1 MLKVNVQALIYPFS
15 GQITD
20 IRRNQLIPTAKF
32 KHTVLHQPI
41 FITKLKNKFSSN
53 DAPPTRNTLRVNP
66 VWSNAFFDW
75 NSALLNPWTVLPSS
89 TGSGSMSIPS
99 HKNVESGNAILKNA
113 EFINER
119 LPAYLKL
126 LFDSLNLKENGY
138 VNQFGFWALLYL
150 DYSLHCLVPTEYY
163 RQMLNLRTKDNI
175 IFLDTYNEVEY
186 AISYLSRFNKILY
199 VNGHGRKFVKL
210 PSFGKLGF
218 TFDKDTI
225 LGGIGN
231 DLQYWTLWPLHND
244 YTQADTNRPNHANIL
259 RNLGQFNNE
268 LVGIHYYP
276 TFFYEHYL
284 YFETIQELVKHQIY
298 NVVRTY
304 HAQLKLQDNLGTNR
318 LERRGYY
325 LTAYSPFYELFI
337 DAIAQEFGEL
347 YLYIQLFG
355 AVPFNSG
362 SPSGIPMTYS
372 DFDSYYYR
380 RFGHLKEF
388 GKLTFE
394 NLTEKYNR
402 SKLKPFQLF
411 FVYDQMYQLMQTISP
426 SLNLK
431 PNLELIEFEEYG
443 DGANLEDFDVN
454 DVSACRLIDYPLGD
468 ALPLNTLE
476 VFPPNLFEVSEHIRM
491 MFESRFLSP
500 YAMYSLPLVPG
511 GHDVLIQTDES
522 RLSDFRKNTAQ
533 RKVFKALQK
542 QVLNSKNIFKK
553 FVEPNLIKSSLSSAD
568 FLFWVVYSVASSP
581 KFTVNVKGELDVPP
595 ITADVDKLVYT
606 SPNTS
611 SFKLLSLFFQ
621 FLHEKT
627 FVQLNQ
633 PMSIVFLGAKSEP
646 VADMLYRLSHE
657 NWSIQRYGNDAEWPG
672 KKANVLSINLKNVYD
687 VAISDM
693 DQSIG
698 SSVANITA
706 NTLRQLRVCLE
717 SFSKRLIFKL
727 QYCLFHTLSSVTA
740 ILREY
745 GAEIAASGH
754 FIKLQIIR
762 HAWSKVGSL
771 EIFLIID
778 KVKTAESIP
787 DDKELRK
794 VVNTLGLSEPNQ
806 LFFTYM
812 GTPRKYTL
820 NDLNCKIFSVDITSE
835 EMTNICSVFLNLSQC
850 VSYGSSIYDK
860 EHSNLTFFGTTNIQ
874 RIGLFMRNK
883 QIYKALSITG
893 SEHKPEGIFTPS
905 LDFVIP
911 GVREVLVLGD
921 AQRMVG
927 WKMLKALHF
936 DKGVL
941 DVSLTAYDI
950 GCRDYECAYM
960 TVIDDDT
967 ILNYVGYDRAS
978 VLDVKRGITVVKA
991 EVNRDKLTELCGLGH
1006 VFAFNSYYM
1015 GFSTRDELEKELN
1028 YIADTLVIKGFFF
1041 ISFYAMHDDL
1051 KPVLKHHGFIDITSA
1066 DVAADKFT
1074 FGRYHA
1080 VATVSVDFV
1089 EEWKAKM
1096 ITKYDVYQI
1105 FLSANDV
1112 SFSCIMHGYSVNL
1125 DSMYFAPVYNL
1136 VSPCFLIHPKK

>member
-41 FITKLKNKFSSN
+41 FITKLKNKTS
-53 DAPPTRNTLRVNP
+53 PPDPSKSKNTLKVNP

-75 NSALLNPWTVLPSS
+75 NSALINPWTVLPSS

-99 HKNVESGNAILKNA
+99 SKSVNSDNAVLKNA

-119 LPAYLKL
+119 LPSYIKL
-126 LFDSLNLKENGY
+126 LFDSLDLKGNGY

-150 DYSLHCLVPTEYY
+150 DYSLHCLVPLEYY
-163 RQMLNLRTKDNI
+163 RQMLNLRTKENVV
-175 IFLDTYNEVEY
+175 FLDTYNEVDY
-186 AISYLSRFNKILY
+186 AISYLSRFPKLLY
-199 VNGHGRKFVKL
+199 VNGHGRKFIKL

-218 TFDKDTI
+218 TFEKDNI
-225 LGGIGN
+225 VGNIGN

-259 RNLGQFNNE
+259 RNLGHFDNE
-268 LVGIHYYP
+268 LVSIHYYP

-284 YFETIQELVKHQIY
+284 YFETVQELMKHQIY
-298 NVVRTY
+298 NVIRTY
-304 HAQLKLQDNLGTNR
+304 RAQLKLQDNLGTNR

-325 LTAYSPFYELFI
+325 LTAYSPFYESFT
-337 DAIAQEFGEL
+337 DAVVAEFGEL
-347 YLYIQLFG
+347 YLYLQLFG
-355 AVPFNSG
+355 SLPFTSG
-362 SPSGIPMTYS
+362 NLNVIPNTYS
-372 DFDSYYYR
+372 QFDLYYHQ

-394 NLTEKYNR
+394 NLTERYRRNN
-402 SKLKPFQLF
+402 LKPFQLF
-411 FVYDQMYQLMQTISP
+411 FVYEQMYQLMQTISP
-426 SLNLK
+426 SLNLN
-431 PNLELIEFEEYG
+431 PNLELVDFEEYG
-443 DGANLEDFDVN
+443 DGANLEDFDIN
-454 DVSACRLIDYPLGD
+454 DASACRLIDYPLGD

-491 MFESRFLSP
+491 MFDSRFLSP
-500 YAMYSLPLVPG
+500 YAMYPLPLVPG
-511 GHDVLIQTDES
+511 GHDSLIQTDAS

-542 QVLNSKNIFKK
+542 QVLNSKIVFRKY
-553 FVEPNLIKSSLSSAD
+553 VEPNLIKSSIPSAD
-568 FLFWVVYSVASSP
+568 FLFWVIYCVASPP
-581 KFTVNVKGELDVPP
+581 KFTVSSQGDLDVPP
-595 ITADVDKLVYT
+595 ITSDSSNLIYT

-627 FVQLNQ
+627 FLQLNQ

-646 VADMLYRLSHE
+646 VANMLFNLSHGK
-657 NWSIQRYGNDAEWPG
+657 WSVQRFGNDAEWPG

-687 VAISDM
+687 IVISDM

-698 SSVANITA
+698 ANVNSITA
-706 NTLRQLRVCLE
+706 NTLKQLRVCLE
-717 SFSKRLIFKL
+717 AFSKRMIFKL
-727 QYCLFHTLSSVTA
+727 QYCLFHTLSSITA
-740 ILREY
+740 MLREY
-745 GAEIAASGH
+745 GAEIAHSGQ
-754 FIKLQIIR
+754 FIKLKIIR

-771 EIFLIID
+771 EVFLIID
-778 KVKTAESIP
+778 KVRTEETIP
-787 DDKELRK
+787 NDNELMK

-806 LFFTYM
+806 VFFTYM
-812 GTPRKYTL
+812 GTPRRYTL

-835 EMTNICSVFLNLSQC
+835 EMTNICSIFLNLSQC
-850 VSYGSSIYDK
+850 VSYGSSLYDK
-860 EHSNLTFFGTTNIQ
+860 EHLNLTFFGTTNIQ

-883 QIYKALSITG
+883 QIYKALAITG
-893 SEHKPEGIFTPS
+893 NDHKPEGVFTPS
-905 LDFVIP
+905 TDFVIS
-911 GVREVLVLGD
+911 GVREVLVLAD

-936 DKGVL
+936 DKGAL
-941 DVSLTAYDI
+941 DLNLTAYDI

-960 TVIDDDT
+960 TVMDENT
-967 ILNYVGYDRAS
+967 IIRYVGYDRAS

-991 EVNRDKLTELCGLGH
+991 EVNREKLIELCGLGH

-1015 GFSTRDELEKELN
+1015 GFESRDELEQELN
-1028 YIADTLVIKGFFF
+1028 YIADHLVIKGFFF

-1051 KPVLKHHGFIDITSA
+1051 KPILRHHGFIDITSA
-1066 DVAADKFT
+1066 DVAANKFT

-1080 VATVSVDFV
+1080 VATVSIDFV
-1089 EEWKAKM
+1089 EEWKRKM
-1096 ITKYDVYQI
+1096 MNKYDIYQI

-1112 SFSCIMHGYSVNL
+1112 SFSCIMHGYAVNL
-1125 DSMYFAPVYNL
+1125 DSMYFAPIYNL